1 MKTVFTKIFLG
12 FALVFVYGSLA
23 ISIFNIVR
31 EAIAYKN
38 DPVIAEINRRELES
52 RAVGN
57 KPRPPFVE
65 EEDRNPD
72 GVEDFSLDI
81 DEDEANE

>member
-1 MKTVFTKIFLG
+1 MRASFFKIFAVCSLI
-12 FALVFVYGSLA
+12 FVYSSVALVLA
-23 ISIFNIVR
+23 LCVK

-38 DPVIAEINRRELES
+38 DPEIAEINRRELEG
-52 RAVGN
+52 RAVGGN

-72 GVEDFSLDI
+72 GVEDFSLDY
-81 DEDEANE
+81 DETNE